1 MVSLAA
7 ACVCDGIGS
16 FEQSEIAAE
25 MMTDGIRR
33 WFEGIEAYYPDIMG
47 QAELTEDLEATI
59 RELNELIYEY
69 RRYKRIDIGCIMS
82 VLLLTERAYHIF
94 YVGDSRIFRVQGALY
109 QLTRDEISM
118 EEKNGRG
125 KSRLANYIGKAKEL
139 WMNKLEGSLN
149 AKKLFLLGSDGLF
162 KRLKDEDVTEIAGSL
177 KSDRHV
183 QRACKHLAGLV
194 LIIPPRVFRGFTR

>member
-1 MVSLAA
+1 
-7 ACVCDGIGS
+7 
-16 FEQSEIAAE
+16 
-25 MMTDGIRR
+25 
-33 WFEGIEAYYPDIMG
+33 
-47 QAELTEDLEATI
+47 
-59 RELNELIYEY
+59 
-69 RRYKRIDIGCIMS
+69 
-82 VLLLTERAYHIF
+82 
-94 YVGDSRIFRVQGALY
+94 
-109 QLTRDEISM
+109 M

-162 KRLKDEDVTEIAGSL
+162 KRLKDEDVTEIAGSM